1 MANTLT
7 NLIPTLYEALDVVS
21 RELVGFI
28 PAVNRDSNVE
38 RAAKDQSVRVPI
50 VPEAT
55 AADITPGVTA
65 PDTGDQA
72 IGNVEI
78 TISKARQVPVRWNG
92 EETRGLET
100 AGTYQNITRD
110 RFAQA
115 FRTLVN
121 EIEAD
126 VASLYSSASRAYGTA
141 ATAPFGTANELDDA
155 AEVRRI
161 LDDNGAPQNDLQ
173 LVLGS
178 AAIANLRGKQ
188 SVLFKVNEAGTDDM
202 LRRGIVGMLHG
213 FEIHNSAKVKAHT
226 KGTGAGYLA
235 DLVAGYGVGDTTVHV
250 DTGTGTV
257 LAGDVVTWAGD
268 TNKYVINTGF
278 AGDGDGDIVLAE
290 PGLKVALDND
300 DALTVGGSYTANMAF
315 HRGAIALATRLPA
328 LPEGGDA
335 ADDRMTMTDPVS
347 GLSFEVSIYRQYRQ
361 VHYEVGIAWGYQ
373 AIKPQH
379 MAILLG

>member
-38 RAAKDQSVRVPI
+38 RAAKDQSVRVPV

-65 PDTGDQA
+65 PDTGDQS

-78 TISKARQVPVRWNG
+78 TISKARAVPVRWNG
-92 EETRGLET
+92 EETRGLQT

-126 VASLYSSASRAYGTA
+126 VASLYSKASRAFGTA

-161 LDDNGAPQNDLQ
+161 LDDNGAPQTDLQ

-213 FEIHNSAKVKAHT
+213 FEIHNSAKVKSHT
-226 KGTGAGYLA
+226 KGTGASYLVN
-235 DLVAGYGVGDTTVHV
+235 DGTPPGVGDTSITV

-257 LAGDVVTWAGD
+257 LAGDVITLAGD
-268 TNKYVINTGF
+268 SNKYVVKTALAANT
-278 AGDGDGDIVLAE
+278 IVIAE
-290 PGLKVALDND
+290 PGLRVAADDD
-300 DALTVGGSYTANMAF
+300 DAITVGGTYTANMAF

-328 LPEGGDA
+328 LPDGGDA

-347 GLSFEVSIYRQYRQ
+347 GLSFEVAVYRQYRQ

-373 AIKPQH
+373 AIKPEH

>member
-65 PDTGDQA
+65 PDTGDQS

-78 TISKARQVPVRWNG
+78 TISKARAVPVRWNG

-115 FRTLVN
+115 FRTLCN

-126 VASLYSSASRAYGTA
+126 VASLYSKASRAYGTA

-226 KGTGAGYLA
+226 KGTGTSYLINNA
-235 DLVAGYGVGDTTVHV
+235 SNEVIGETTLTL
-250 DTGTGTV
+250 DTGTGTI
-257 LAGDVVTWAGD
+257 LAGDILTHASDSV
-268 TNKYVINTGF
+268 NKYVVKTALTGN
-278 AGDGDGDIVLAE
+278 DVVIAE
-290 PGLKVALDND
+290 PGLLIQADNN
-300 DALTVGGSYTANMAF
+300 DAVTVGGSYTANLAF

-328 LPEGGDA
+328 LPDGGDA
-335 ADDRMTMTDPVS
+335 ADDRMTMVDPVS
-347 GLSFEVSIYRQYRQ
+347 GLAFEVAIYRQYRQ

-373 AIKPQH
+373 AIKPEH